1 MFTKPQISL
10 TVLIIIITTIM
21 FWIFYHKT
29 QYGVV
34 LLKYE
39 TTDVQKLTSVKVQRE
54 AIVAPCLW

>member
-1 MFTKPQISL
+1 MFTKPQISF
-10 TVLIIIITTIM
+10 TVLIIITTIM
-21 FWIFYHKT
+21 IWIFYNKT

-54 AIVAPCLW
+54 GERR

>member
-1 MFTKPQISL
+1 
-10 TVLIIIITTIM
+10 M

>member
-10 TVLIIIITTIM
+10 TVLIIITTMM

-39 TTDVQKLTSVKVQRE
+39 TIDFQKLTSVKST
-54 AIVAPCLW
+54 A